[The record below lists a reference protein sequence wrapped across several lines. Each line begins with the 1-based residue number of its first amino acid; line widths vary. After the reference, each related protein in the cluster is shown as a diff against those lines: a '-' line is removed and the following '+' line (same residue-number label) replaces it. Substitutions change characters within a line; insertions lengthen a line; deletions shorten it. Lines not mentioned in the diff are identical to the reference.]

1 MCGHTSMIGI
11 FFPQQNNQPHG
22 DAYLEGEIL
31 GELSSANSLVVAI
44 WRSIS
49 LFFKHCINT
58 KPARVS
64 ENQKGKG
71 TPYPDPDL
79 RRHNTKPSRR
89 WSGGQGRHQRGAYDG
104 GGAEDGENA
113 RRIHVPSK
121 CLLKILLLWPSW
133 GQGHGAREW
142 RAGQAPA
149 GSTRERSGG
158 APSTGASTSIG
169 LRRLGFQREG
179 EGAIFLGDGCITGAW
194 TRVGEAAALSGRR
207 RRARW
212 RRAGRE

>member
-1 MCGHTSMIGI
+1 
-11 FFPQQNNQPHG
+11 
-22 DAYLEGEIL
+22 
-31 GELSSANSLVVAI
+31 VAI

-58 KPARVS
+58 KPARVL

-71 TPYPDPDL
+71 TPYPDLDL

-133 GQGHGAREW
+133 GQGHRAREW
-142 RAGQAPA
+142 RAGQATA

-169 LRRLGFQREG
+169 LRRLGFQWEG
-179 EGAIFLGDGCITGAW
+179 EGGYFWAAGASRGHGRGWGKRRHYREGGGVHAGD
-194 TRVGEAAALSGRR
+194 
-207 RRARW
+207 AR
-212 RRAGRE
+212 GGNDGGGGTV

>member
-1 MCGHTSMIGI
+1 
-11 FFPQQNNQPHG
+11 
-22 DAYLEGEIL
+22 
-31 GELSSANSLVVAI
+31 VAI

-58 KPARVS
+58 KPARVL

-71 TPYPDPDL
+71 TPYPDLDL

-142 RAGQAPA
+142 RAGQATA

-158 APSTGASTSIG
+158 APSTRASTSIG
-169 LRRLGFQREG
+169 LRWLGFQWEG
-179 EGAIFLGDGCITGAW
+179 EGGDIFGRRVHHRGTDGGGGSGGIIGK
-194 TRVGEAAALSGRR
+194 EAACTLETRGAGMTEAGARCRR
-207 RRARW
+207 VDTLNPSL
-212 RRAGRE
+212 